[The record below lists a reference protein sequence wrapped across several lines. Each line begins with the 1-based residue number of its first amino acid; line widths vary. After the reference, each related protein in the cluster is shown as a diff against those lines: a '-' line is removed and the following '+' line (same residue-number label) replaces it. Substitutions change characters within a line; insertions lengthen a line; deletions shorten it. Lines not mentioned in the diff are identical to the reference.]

1 MQPNWLPGGKKSHL
15 GGLTQKVE
23 NNQGTIATMCLHKI
37 WTKKQSSAE
46 LFLIHP
52 KSAAFIWFSS
62 CCQNYCC
69 LYHFSA
75 FTFSSWTYVTFAFS
89 TPFICLQ
96 GVAKWTPEN
105 LKKAKLIEKRVYFP
119 RILWYWFSDWIS
131 PAVKTSEL
139 LSAQFQLYLNFFD
152 AIYVSHQYN
161 SWLSLWFLQF

>member
-37 WTKKQSSAE
+37 WTKKQSRAE

-75 FTFSSWTYVTFAFS
+75 FTFSSWTNVTFAFS
-89 TPFICLQ
+89 TPFILSSRCGQ
-96 GVAKWTPEN
+96 INTRE
-105 LKKAKLIEKRVYFP
+105 LKKSKIDREA
-119 RILWYWFSDWIS
+119 S
-131 PAVKTSEL
+131 L
-139 LSAQFQLYLNFFD
+139 LSQNTLILIFRLNFTCCQNFGI
-152 AIYVSHQYN
+152 ALCAVPALPQLFWCHICQSPV
-161 SWLSLWFLQF
+161 